1 MNVRRLFLP
10 SLLAASLF
18 PRTGGAQELPT
29 DVRREIERFLDD
41 VARKE
46 VSVGNIRIDS
56 VAVEGKTLQLFA
68 NMNCAYIP
76 FREDNVA
83 EIYKGVRALL
93 PPHFAKNRLQI
104 RTNKRSIEELIPKPC
119 AIKKTRKPKDSTP
132 PPQGLW

>member
-1 MNVRRLFLP
+1 M
-10 SLLAASLF
+10 
-18 PRTGGAQELPT
+18 
-29 DVRREIERFLDD
+29 
-41 VARKE
+41 
-46 VSVGNIRIDS
+46 GNIRIDS

-76 FREDNVA
+76 FREDNVG

-93 PPHFAKNRLQI
+93 PPHFAKSRLQI
-104 RTNKRSIEELIPKPC
+104 RTNKRSIEEQIPKPC